1 MIRWLYPCASLVL
14 ALSILGCS
22 GPEGLEDE
30 PVASTTQQGR
40 FGLVSVSYDHD
51 WSDSGEALLL
61 TSTAQFVRY
70 SAMDR
75 DQVARLLALPL
86 DPERDLPEQER
97 CKVYDL
103 SVDQLDD
110 EAEARTDEDL
120 DSKNVELLEAGD
132 LHIQDESGKTV
143 TLAPKH
149 FPWLLPFISGV
160 IYGETQSSLVQR
172 ISKVKASS
180 DGGEAV
186 GSFAAQIGC
195 PALPRL
201 LQIAGQKPASLA
213 AVSRG
218 RDLAFS
224 WQIAAEKQSGD
235 VTYLEL
241 RYTKASRDLA
251 LRCRPADDGSFV
263 VPRALLADLG
273 DGRITV
279 ELARLQQTA
288 FSAAGLEQ
296 GELRVTVRDRA
307 MVVVGE

>member
-1 MIRWLYPCASLVL
+1 MIRSPYLCACLMLVL
-14 ALSILGCS
+14 SAGCS
-22 GPEGLEDE
+22 GPEGLEED
-30 PVASTTQQGR
+30 ASVDASQRGR

-103 SVDQLDD
+103 SVDLGD
-110 EAEARTDEDL
+110 EETLEADL
-120 DSKNVELLEAGD
+120 DRPKNVELLEAGD
-132 LHIQDESGKTV
+132 LRIQDETGKTV
-143 TLAPKH
+143 TLAPRH

-160 IYGETQSSLVQR
+160 VYGEAQATLVKR
-172 ISKVKASS
+172 VSRVKASS
-180 DGGEAV
+180 EGGEAV
-186 GSFAAQIGC
+186 GSFSAHIAC

-201 LQIAGQKPASLA
+201 TQIAGQKPANTIS
-213 AVSRG
+213 VPRS
-218 RDLAFS
+218 RDLTLR
-224 WQIAAEKQSGD
+224 WETAAEKHTGD
-235 VTYLEL
+235 VTYVEL
-241 RYTKASRDLA
+241 RYTEGKRDLA
-251 LRCRPADDGSFV
+251 LRCRPADDGAFV
-263 VPRALLADLG
+263 VPRTLLGNLG
-273 DGRITV
+273 DGRVTL

-288 FSAAGLEQ
+288 FSANGLEQ

-307 MVVVGE
+307 VVAVGD